1 MKAHGNVLTI
11 PMEVN
16 TCQMLLSIVRESKE
30 NVSKF
35 HTLLTLGIAVCS
47 RWLATESFKGEQ
59 QADPIFW
66 HVGHRLQAGEREMR
80 PIAED
85 DGS

>member
-1 MKAHGNVLTI
+1 MPDASEYCPRVEG
-11 PMEVN
+11 E
-16 TCQMLLSIVRESKE
+16 REQ
-30 NVSKF
+30 VS
-35 HTLLTLGIAVCS
+35 HTLDTVAVCS